1 MTWIEIHGRL
11 ANTALL
17 YTGIMALWGFWRY
30 FRRQGIESN
39 YWGALVIA
47 ELLYVLQGSLGAFIW
62 LSGAG
67 VPARGGIHVLY
78 GVVSLMVLP
87 GVFFYTKGEATRRAM
102 MVYAAAL
109 LFLVGIALR
118 AMSTGG

>member
-30 FRRQGIESN
+30 FRRQGVESS

-47 ELLYVLQGSLGAFIW
+47 ELLYVFQGSLGAFIW

-78 GVVSLMVLP
+78 GVVSLITLP
-87 GVFFYTKGEATRRAM
+87 GVFFYTRGESNRRAM
-102 MVYAAAL
+102 LVYAAAL
-109 LFLVGIALR
+109 LFLVGIVLR
-118 AMSTGG
+118 SMSTGG